1 MKNWAKKRSL
11 TKALLE
17 SLSSTKSGLDLY
29 IDYFEKTQLSDPSS
43 EVGVSALA
51 RFSRSRQII
60 RRLQYKQKD
69 PLHEP
74 PHLSFYSSESLNR
87 LGEINGIEIV
97 IYHYTGL
104 APNAG
109 GDELVWQ
116 SKRLE
121 PYHDFRAYSNNQP
134 DLVTVFYVVTSRKQ
148 LFRMP
153 DGFEGFDWCHTIWP
167 PFFADKNALFS
178 TVDLPDTPEPDQNGF
193 DNFLSLCDCV
203 LKGAEAI
210 AADGGDDDDLG
221 DDKFY
226 TPREFMDADR
236 HALARRWS
244 SVVGNNMSVI
254 VVTFVRTGGRL
265 VTARRFMS
273 VPAKARFI
281 TLCAVP
287 AVSNL
292 TPRNRW
298 KDCPESVCSESPVVC
313 IYGGRTIVRLSEPFR
328 RRVVQTHRRAVGL
341 KERLLNRH
349 TFRPSAA
356 KVLPSDVT
364 ETARRKRDSKKR
376 IRAGDLIEKMCQCNT
391 CAVDSS
397 YNLNM
402 SKSGPERLCT
412 SPYTLRQLLRIMGCL
427 NENTEKIVEELCRL
441 SIASMDIEARTVTI
455 DLSDARPGPQCWYQE
470 ISESVLEGF
479 IKKVQKP
486 VMIAHTDELSME
498 REAGGRWCA
507 TAENDS
513 ENAIFRMFA
522 KYWTH
527 VKMCKQKAQERKE
540 AIAKPLLD
548 MVKRY
553 NQVYFDYAQNY
564 IASSYVELSNALQEK
579 EAEIRA
585 AHSRDGDILT
595 ADDLDQMIKDA
606 RTRLAQ
612 SEEWRIPDL
621 PTACKAY
628 RHMIPGLLETQLRKL
643 IHRYVVFTFYG

>member
-104 APNAG
+104 APNG

-178 TVDLPDTPEPDQNGF
+178 TVDLPDMPEPDQNGF

-328 RRVVQTHRRAVGL
+328 RRVVQTHR
-341 KERLLNRH
+341 
-349 TFRPSAA
+349 
-356 KVLPSDVT
+356 
-364 ETARRKRDSKKR
+364 
-376 IRAGDLIEKMCQCNT
+376 
-391 CAVDSS
+391 
-397 YNLNM
+397 
-402 SKSGPERLCT
+402 
-412 SPYTLRQLLRIMGCL
+412 
-427 NENTEKIVEELCRL
+427 
-441 SIASMDIEARTVTI
+441 
-455 DLSDARPGPQCWYQE
+455 
-470 ISESVLEGF
+470 
-479 IKKVQKP
+479 
-486 VMIAHTDELSME
+486 
-498 REAGGRWCA
+498 
-507 TAENDS
+507 
-513 ENAIFRMFA
+513 
-522 KYWTH
+522 
-527 VKMCKQKAQERKE
+527 
-540 AIAKPLLD
+540 
-548 MVKRY
+548 
-553 NQVYFDYAQNY
+553 
-564 IASSYVELSNALQEK
+564 
-579 EAEIRA
+579 
-585 AHSRDGDILT
+585 
-595 ADDLDQMIKDA
+595 
-606 RTRLAQ
+606 
-612 SEEWRIPDL
+612 
-621 PTACKAY
+621 
-628 RHMIPGLLETQLRKL
+628 
-643 IHRYVVFTFYG
+643 